1 MSSIPSKRIKVL
13 IADDHV
19 LFCQGLRALFAKAPE
34 IEVIGEVYDGKQAVD
49 TAITLV
55 PDVILLNIMM
65 PVLDGIGALQRIKAL
80 QPQIEVIMLTALQN
94 ESYQRQ
100 SFAAGARGYLSKEST
115 FEEVL
120 KAVRHAARGD
130 YYISGSLGRDLIAEY
145 VQPLLNS
152 QKPGGVMTQRER
164 ELARLI
170 SDGYST
176 KEAAEVL
183 NISPKTAETHRAAI
197 MKKLD
202 ARNVA
207 DIVKY
212 CIRNHI
218 IEI

>member
-1 MSSIPSKRIKVL
+1 MSSMPGKRIKIL

-19 LFCQGLRALFAKAPE
+19 LFCQGLKALFEKEPS
-34 IEVIGEVYDGKQAVD
+34 IEVVGEVHDGKDAVD
-49 TAITLV
+49 LAITIV
-55 PDVILLNIMM
+55 PDIILLNIMM
-65 PVLDGIGALQRIKAL
+65 PVMDGIAALQRIKAL

-100 SFAAGARGYLSKEST
+100 SFAAGARGYLSKENS
-115 FEEVL
+115 FDEVL
-120 KAVRHAARGD
+120 QAVQHAARGD
-130 YYISGSLGRDLIAEY
+130 YYISGALGRDLIAEY

-183 NISPKTAETHRAAI
+183 NISPKTAETHRASI

-212 CIRNHI
+212 CIRNQI

>member
-1 MSSIPSKRIKVL
+1 MHSKRIKVL

-19 LFCQGLRALFAKAPE
+19 LFCQGLKALFEKVPE
-34 IEVIGEVYDGKQAVD
+34 IDIVGEVHDGKQAVD
-49 TAITLV
+49 LAITLV
-55 PDVILLNIMM
+55 PDVILMNIMT
-65 PVLDGIGALQRIKAL
+65 PVMDGIGALRRIKAL
-80 QPQIEVIMLTALQN
+80 QP
-94 ESYQRQ
+94 
-100 SFAAGARGYLSKEST
+100 
-115 FEEVL
+115 
-120 KAVRHAARGD
+120 
-130 YYISGSLGRDLIAEY
+130 
-145 VQPLLNS
+145 LLHS

-212 CIRNHI
+212 CIRNQI

>member
-1 MSSIPSKRIKVL
+1 MTNNNIKIL

-19 LFCQGLRALFAKAPE
+19 LFGQGLNALFEKVSD
-34 IEVIGEVYDGKQAVD
+34 IEVIGEAHDGKQAVD
-49 TAITLV
+49 LAITLV

-65 PVLDGIGALQRIKAL
+65 PVMDGIAALQRIKSI
-80 QPQIEVIMLTALQN
+80 QPRIEVIMLTALQN

-100 SFAAGARGYLSKEST
+100 SFAAGARGYLSKDCG
-115 FEEVL
+115 FDEVL
-120 KAVRHAARGD
+120 QAVHHAARGD
-130 YYISGSLGRDLIAEY
+130 YYISGALGRDLIAEY

-152 QKPGGVMTQRER
+152 QKPGGIMTQRER

-212 CIRNHI
+212 CIRNQI